1 MAQATETSTKDGIG
15 NSPQTLVAIIFC
27 AVLALVTVL
36 GLAAVDRLAGLVALN
51 TADSFLQLALTPVFP
66 GVGFAMGDSDTR

>member
-1 MAQATETSTKDGIG
+1 MAQATGTSTKDGIG

-36 GLAAVDRLAGLVALN
+36 GLVAVDWLADLTALN
-51 TADSFLQLALTPVFP
+51 TADSFLQLALTVVFLS
-66 GVGFAMGDSDTR
+66 VGFAMGDSDAR